1 MKKFD
6 KVLTK
11 IKLQAFCK
19 ITIDKNNDTDKELNK
34 LLLKKKK
41 ASKEVASPE
50 CIEDIE
56 REIAEK
62 IIMKQRIE
70 YEGKLT
76 ELTKIKNNKG
86 NCASVFKLK
95 ENVLGSK
102 KAVLEATSMIDPKS
116 DSKNLLVGKRK
127 VMEAAVN

>member
-1 MKKFD
+1 
-6 KVLTK
+6 
-11 IKLQAFCK
+11 
-19 ITIDKNNDTDKELNK
+19 
-34 LLLKKKK
+34 
-41 ASKEVASPE
+41 
-50 CIEDIE
+50 
-56 REIAEK
+56 
-62 IIMKQRIE
+62 MKQRIE